1 MFSRLF
7 AKNKDETR
15 IKTAAARVRKNAIHK
30 QDRIKKSEKIS
41 VDQLRIGMYV
51 RQLDIPWDESS
62 FMLQGFDVES
72 QQDVLD
78 VQKQCKHVW
87 VDYIEYRL
95 ADAPERRN
103 TDAFNSEVSLIQI
116 QEDYDDA
123 RKIHEQSRDFVGRV
137 FNDIASGREFDTA
150 GVIQTVNSSI
160 TSIMQNPDAS
170 IWLTRLTEKDDHA
183 AQHSLN
189 VTALSIILGE
199 ALGFS
204 KTELEKL
211 GISALMH
218 DIGKAQ
224 LPNQLVNKIGVISD
238 DELSQMRMHT
248 ALGARILSQ
257 STNIP
262 PMAVKVALCH
272 HERIDG
278 KGYPKGLEKD
288 DIPLYARI
296 VSIAD
301 AYDWMTS
308 SSRNGFEYMSQTEA
322 IGELYQARGKQF
334 DEDLVVSFIDA
345 IGVFPP
351 GSLVEMTNGEVGIVL
366 CASKEKLKPKVIL
379 ILDKIKDAAAQ
390 QVVDLSLMS
399 VDVAGVPY
407 QIKSTLRD
415 GTYGIFVSDFQRG
428 GLRLG

>member
-1 MFSRLF
+1 MFSRF
-7 AKNKDETR
+7 FGKTKDR
-15 IKTAAARVRKNAIHK
+15 RSKKTVAALARKKVNHE
-30 QDRIKKSEKIS
+30 QDRKQRVEKIS

-62 FMLQGFDVES
+62 FMLQGFNAES

-87 VDYIEYRL
+87 VDYTEYRL
-95 ADAPERRN
+95 SDTTDKRN
-103 TDAFNSEVSLIQI
+103 TNAFNPEVSLIQI
-116 QEDYDDA
+116 QQDYDEA
-123 RKIHEQSRDFVGRV
+123 FKIHEHSRDFVTRV

-150 GVIQTVNSSI
+150 GVIQTVHSSV

-189 VTALSIILGE
+189 VTALSIILGKT
-199 ALGFS
+199 LGFS
-204 KTELEKL
+204 KAELEKL

-224 LPNQLVNKIGVISD
+224 LPSQLVNKIGVIRD
-238 DELSQMRMHT
+238 DELLQMRKHT
-248 ALGARILSQ
+248 FLGAKILSE
-257 STNIP
+257 STKIP
-262 PMAVKVALCH
+262 SVAVKVALCH

-288 DIPLYARI
+288 DIPLFARI

-308 SSRNGFEYMSQTEA
+308 SSRNGAECMSQTEA
-322 IGELYQARGKQF
+322 IGELYKERGKQF
-334 DEDLVVSFIDA
+334 DEELVVSFIDG

-366 CASKEKLKPKVIL
+366 STTNEKLKPKVIL
-379 ILDKIKDAAAQ
+379 ILDNVKDAAVQ
-390 QVVDLSLMS
+390 QVIDLSLMS
-399 VDVAGVPY
+399 VDVAGLPY
-407 QIKSTLRD
+407 QIKSTMRD